1 MVSKRFIAKRLLL
14 LVPVLFGVATVV
26 FAILHL
32 APGDPA
38 RVILGQRAPTQQVV
52 QLRRQ
57 LGLNDPIWVQY
68 GRFLADTAQLDFG
81 QSYQIA
87 KGTPV
92 WDVLAD
98 RLPVTI
104 ELAIYGQITAIL
116 LGIPLGVL
124 SAVKQDSL
132 TDHVTRIGALTGIS
146 VPIFWSGPLVLL
158 VFATFLGWLPTSGRI
173 GSTFFLED
181 HWVLFG
187 TQLPLT
193 GMVSVDTFILD
204 TGAFVQS
211 ILYGEGLGAFASLTE
226 YYASFISAVQHLFLP
241 VLTLGIYS
249 MALLSRMMR
258 SSMLEV
264 IRQDYIRT
272 ARAKGQGEKITL
284 LKHGLRNALIPVITV
299 IGIQFGTLLG
309 GAVLTETV
317 FGIGGI
323 GQLLVAAIG
332 ATDYP
337 LVQGTVLVFALL
349 FTLVNLGVDI
359 TYSYLDP
366 RIQQ

>member
-1 MVSKRFIAKRLLL
+1 MASKRFVLKRLLL
-14 LVPVLFGVATVV
+14 LVPVLFGVATLV

-32 APGDPA
+32 APGNPA
-38 RVILGQRAPTQQVV
+38 NVILGSRASPDQVA
-52 QLRRQ
+52 QLERE
-57 LGLNDPIWVQY
+57 LGLNDPIWEQY
-68 GRFLADTAQLDFG
+68 VRFLAEAVQFDFG
-81 QSYQIA
+81 QSYQIS

-92 WDVLAD
+92 REVLAN
-98 RLPVTI
+98 RLPVTL
-104 ELAIYGQITAIL
+104 ELALYGQVIGTL
-116 LGIPLGVL
+116 LGIPLGVV
-124 SAVKQDSL
+124 SAVKQDTL
-132 TDHVTRIGALTGIS
+132 TDHFTRVGALAGIS
-146 VPIFWSGPLVLL
+146 VPIFWSGPLLILL
-158 VFATFLGWLPTSGRI
+158 FATYLGWLPTSGRI
-173 GSTFFLED
+173 GTAYFLPD

-187 TQLPLT
+187 QQLPLT
-193 GMVSVDTFILD
+193 GMVTVDTFILN
-204 TGAFVQS
+204 TGTLVDDIFYEDPMVVLDALS
-211 ILYGEGLGAFASLTE
+211 
-226 YYASFISAVQHLFLP
+226 YYDAFISAAQHMFLP
-241 VLTLGIYS
+241 AMVIGIYS

-264 IRQDYIRT
+264 VRQDYMRT
-272 ARAKGQGEKITL
+272 ARAKGQGAKITVM
-284 LKHGLRNALIPVITV
+284 KHGFKNALIPVVTV
-299 IGIQFGTLLG
+299 VGIQFGTLLG

-323 GQLLVAAIG
+323 GRMLVDAIG

>member
-1 MVSKRFIAKRLLL
+1 MVSKRFVLQRLLL
-14 LVPVLFGVATVV
+14 LIPVLFGVATLV

-38 RVILGQRAPTQQVV
+38 KVIVGQRASTAQVQQV
-52 QLRRQ
+52 RTE

-68 GRFLADTAQLDFG
+68 VRFLGDAIQFDFG
-81 QSYQIA
+81 NSYQIA

-92 WDVLAD
+92 REVLVD

-104 ELAIYGQITAIL
+104 ELALYGQVLGIL
-116 LGIPLGVL
+116 FGIPLGVL
-124 SAVKQDSL
+124 SAVKQDTV
-132 TDHVTRIGALTGIS
+132 TDHLTRVGALAGIS
-146 VPIFWSGPLVLL
+146 VPIFWSGPLLILL
-158 VFATFLGWLPTSGRI
+158 FATTLGWLPTSGRI
-173 GSTFFLED
+173 GTQFFLPET
-181 HWVLFG
+181 WTLLG
-187 TQLPLT
+187 TELPLT
-193 GMVSVDTFILD
+193 GMVTVDTILL
-204 TGAFVQS
+204 GNWEAFV
-211 ILYGEGLGAFASLTE
+211 
-226 YYASFISAVQHLFLP
+226 SAVQHMFLP
-241 VLTLGIYS
+241 AAVIGIYS

-264 IRQDYIRT
+264 VRQDYMRT
-272 ARAKGQGEKITL
+272 ARAKGQGAKITVM
-284 LKHGLRNALIPVITV
+284 KHGFRNALIPVITV

-309 GAVLTETV
+309 GAVLTETI

-323 GQLLVAAIG
+323 GTMLVSAIG

-337 LVQGTVLVFALL
+337 LVQGTVLTFALL